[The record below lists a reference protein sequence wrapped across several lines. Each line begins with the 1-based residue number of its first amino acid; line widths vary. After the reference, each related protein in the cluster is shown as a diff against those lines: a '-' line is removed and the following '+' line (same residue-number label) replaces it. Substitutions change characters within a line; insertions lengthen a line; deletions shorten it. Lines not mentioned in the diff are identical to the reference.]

1 MNKNLSKKVTAA
13 VLSCCLI
20 VPMGAAY
27 AAEPATVMADDTM
40 LTAGEIVPYSKYFR
54 TGTISLSKST
64 NTMYVEVSTKAFQK
78 VDHIYHDVTVFKN
91 GVLYSSG
98 RYDDYNAATLSTT
111 IKVNAVSGDYI
122 DVYVDHYTAHSGVV
136 ESKST
141 SNAKYF

>member
-27 AAEPATVMADDTM
+27 AAEPATVTANDTVM
-40 LTAGEIVPYSKYFR
+40 TGGEIVPFSKYFNSGSIAFTPSSGTMTVTVR
-54 TGTISLSKST
+54 TRA
-64 NTMYVEVSTKAFQK
+64 NQNVN
-78 VDHIYHDVTVFKN
+78 HIYHDVTVFKN

-98 RYDDYNAATLSTT
+98 RYDDYNTSTLTT
-111 IKVNAVSGDYI
+111 RIKVDAVSGDYI

-141 SNAKYF
+141 SSAKYF

>member
-20 VPMGAAY
+20 VPMGAVY
-27 AAEPATVMADDTM
+27 AAEPATVTADDTVM
-40 LTAGEIVPYSKYFR
+40 TAGEIVPYSKYFHS
-54 TGTISLSKST
+54 GSISLTPSGST
-64 NTMYVEVSTKAFQK
+64 MIVNVKTRALQK

-98 RYDDYNAATLSTT
+98 RYDDYNTSSLTT
-111 IKVNAVSGDYI
+111 RIKVDAVSGDYI

-141 SNAKYF
+141 SSAKYF

>member
-20 VPMGAAY
+20 VPMSAVY
-27 AAEPATVMADDTM
+27 AAEPATVTADDTVM
-40 LTAGEIVPYSKYFR
+40 TASGIVPFSKYLKSS
-54 TGTISLSKST
+54 TVSLNKST
-64 NTMYVEVSTKAFQK
+64 TTMYVEVSTKAFQK

-98 RYDDYNAATLSTT
+98 RYDDYNAASLSTT
-111 IKVNAVSGDYI
+111 IKVDAVSGDYI
-122 DVYVDHYTAHSGVV
+122 DVYVDHYTAHGGVV

>member
-13 VLSCCLI
+13 VLGCCLI

-27 AAEPATVMADDTM
+27 AAEPSTVTADDTVM
-40 LTAGEIVPYSKYFR
+40 TAGEIVPYSKYFHSGSISLTPT
-54 TGTISLSKST
+54 TGTMIVTVKTRAL
-64 NTMYVEVSTKAFQK
+64 QK

-98 RYDDYNAATLSTT
+98 RYDDYHAASLSTT
-111 IKVNAVSGDYI
+111 IKVDAVSGDYI
-122 DVYVDHYTAHSGVV
+122 DVYVDHYTAHGGVV